1 LGPQRQLFDIPPGVA
16 YLNCAYMAPQLRS
29 VTEAGLSAVQR
40 KASPWTVPPSAFFDE
55 SERLRSTFASV
66 AGVDADAIALV
77 PSVSYGIGTAV
88 ANVDIAAGQTVVVLA
103 EQFPSNVYPWRAAA
117 AASGAEVLTVAR
129 PADGDWTAAVATAVD
144 ERTAVVA
151 VPQCHWTDGSIVDLV
166 AVGAAAREVGAALV
180 VDATQ
185 SFGAVPFDVAAVQPD
200 FLVTAGYKWLL
211 GPYSLGYLY
220 VAPHRRDGVPLE
232 HNWITRAGS
241 EDFAALVDYR
251 DEPAPGARRYDVG
264 ERSNFVLVPMALA
277 ALEQILAWGR
287 TVDSGDARRRDG
299 GYRFGC
305 RRPGP
310 PLRVGRTARA
320 APARPAAPG
329 RRTGGPG
336 CPARRAAD
344 LRQHPRRLHPRV
356 TAPLQHQRRRVAPPV
371 RPRLTARPDGHH
383 LVMSGTSRR
392 RAALS
397 SPDRQPGRAAGVQ
410 RIPASAAGCP
420 AARSPARLARPRS
433 SIHVAASRCSSPS
446 TSNQTSYAGQPPS
459 M

>member
-1 LGPQRQLFDIPPGVA
+1 MTLGPQRQLFDIPPGVA

-40 KASPWTVPPSAFFDE
+40 KSSPWTVPPSAFFDE

-117 AASGAEVLTVAR
+117 AASGAEMLTVAR

-151 VPQCHWTDGSIVDLV
+151 VPHCHWTDGSIVDLV

-277 ALEQILAWGR
+277 ALEQILAWGVPSIAA
-287 TVDSGDARRRDG
+287 TLADVTAAIASG
-299 GYRFGC
+299 
-305 RRPGP
+305 
-310 PLRVGRTARA
+310 
-320 APARPAAPG
+320 
-329 RRTGGPG
+329 
-336 CPARRAAD
+336 AAD
-344 LRQHPRRLHPRV
+344 L
-356 TAPLQHQRRRVAPPV
+356 
-371 RPRLTARPDGHH
+371 GHR
-383 LVMSGTSRR
+383 S
-392 RAALS
+392 
-397 SPDRQPGRAAGVQ
+397 
-410 RIPASAAGCP
+410 ASAAQRGPHLLGLRHPDGVP
-420 AARSPARLARPRS
+420 AGLAARLAEQQIYV
-433 SIHVAASRCSSPS
+433 SIRGDSIRVSPHLYNTSDDVSRLLS
-446 TSNQTSYAGQPPS
+446 ALA
-459 M
+459 

>member
-1 LGPQRQLFDIPPGVA
+1 MTLGPQRQLFDIPPGVA

-40 KASPWTVPPSAFFDE
+40 KSSPWTVPPSAFFDE

-264 ERSNFVLVPMALA
+264 ERSNFVLLPMAIE
-277 ALEQILAWGR
+277 ALHQILAWG
-287 TVDSGDARRRDG
+287 VENIAAS
-299 GYRFGC
+299 
-305 RRPGP
+305 
-310 PLRVGRTARA
+310 LRVLTDCIEEEAEKLGVEAVPKSVRAGHMIGLGLGPEAPEDLAVRLAEENVFVSVRGHNLRVSPHLYNTERDVGRLFDSLNRHL
-320 APARPAAPG
+320 RS
-329 RRTGGPG
+329 
-336 CPARRAAD
+336 AAD
-344 LRQHPRRLHPRV
+344 
-356 TAPLQHQRRRVAPPV
+356 
-371 RPRLTARPDGHH
+371 
-383 LVMSGTSRR
+383 
-392 RAALS
+392 
-397 SPDRQPGRAAGVQ
+397 
-410 RIPASAAGCP
+410 
-420 AARSPARLARPRS
+420 
-433 SIHVAASRCSSPS
+433 
-446 TSNQTSYAGQPPS
+446 
-459 M
+459 